1 MKSSSDKAYLKEI
14 QKKLSSL
21 LKNSFKKFS
30 DEDYHKLRVE
40 IKKLKAI
47 SGFLEFSQKNFSK
60 KKELKPFS
68 KIYTQAGK
76 VRELQLQYAFLE
88 KECDGLKNYLDKL
101 DKQIQKEKK
110 KFASALSKNRN
121 KKISKAVKKIAKHLQ
136 KTDDDD
142 VIHFMNNEK
151 RKIASLIETLPIKTE
166 DAHQLRKILK
176 EDFYNRKRTN
186 WPSRSIK
193 EEDDLLT
200 LLGDW
205 HDRVVLESQIEK
217 AILISKKQPGEGAEL
232 ERIKGSLGLQKHK
245 FFSEINNRLEK
256 SVFQFLI

>member
-1 MKSSSDKAYLKEI
+1 MKNSSDKAYLKEI
-14 QKKLSSL
+14 GKKLSSL
-21 LKNSFKKFS
+21 LKKSPKKFS

-60 KKELKPFS
+60 KKQLKPFS
-68 KIYTQAGK
+68 KIYGQAGK

-88 KECDGLKNYLDKL
+88 KESHGLKNYLDKL

-121 KKISKAVKKIAKHLQ
+121 KKISKAIKKIAKYLQ
-136 KTDDDD
+136 KTNDDD

-151 RKIASLIETLPIKTE
+151 KKIASLIETFPVKTD

-193 EEDDLLT
+193 EEDELLT

-205 HDRVVLESQIEK
+205 HDRVVLESQMEK
-217 AILISKKQPGEGAEL
+217 AILKSKKHIDEAAEL
-232 ERIKGSLGLQKHK
+232 QSIKDILALQKNN
-245 FFSEINNRLEK
+245 FFTEINARLK
-256 SVFQFLI
+256 KGVFQF

>member
-14 QKKLSSL
+14 QKKLSAL
-21 LKNSFKKFS
+21 LNKSPKKFS

-121 KKISKAVKKIAKHLQ
+121 KKISKAVKKIANLQ

-176 EDFYNRKRTN
+176 EDFYNRKRIN

-217 AILISKKQPGEGAEL
+217 AILKSKKQPGEVAEL
-232 ERIKGSLGLQKHK
+232 ERIKRSLGLQKHK
-245 FFSEINNRLEK
+245 FFNEINNKLEK